1 MISKLKNKFRYFCS
15 RFLGALT
22 ADVLKKIRHEDRTNL
37 LFDEVEKQVY
47 QECATFILDNLRE
60 AIAVRGD
67 KWAIREFAL
76 NKISKGK
83 VILEFGVWTGASYLW
98 FDKHFSG
105 KVFGFDSFD
114 GLPEEWAGTSM
125 PTEKFVMGGKIPDRL
140 TKYSERGLIKAGWF
154 NETLPKFL
162 KEHPDEEIS
171 LIHMDA
177 DLYSSTKYVL
187 ETLISSNKLSPGTI
201 ILFDNYFGY
210 PGWKLHEHKVVEEL
224 LKGRFEY
231 IGYGG
236 GARCVIRITR

>member
-1 MISKLKNKFRYFCS
+1 MISKLKNKFRYICS
-15 RFLGALT
+15 RLLYALT
-22 ADVLKKIRHEDRTNL
+22 ADVVKKISHENRTNL

-47 QECATFILDNLRE
+47 RECATFILDNLRE

-67 KWAIREFAL
+67 KWAIRKFAL
-76 NKISKGK
+76 NKISKGNI
-83 VILEFGVWTGASYLW
+83 ILEFGVWTGSSYTW

-105 KVFGFDSFD
+105 SVFGFDSFD

-125 PTEKFVMGGKIPDRL
+125 PTEKFVLGGKIPKCL
-140 TKYSERGLIKAGWF
+140 MEYSDQGLIKAGWF
-154 NETLPKFL
+154 SETLPKFL
-162 KEHPDEEIS
+162 NEHPDEEIS

-187 ETLISSNKLSPGTI
+187 ETLISSNKLTPGTI

-210 PGWKLHEHKVVEEL
+210 PGWKLNEHKVVEEL
-224 LKGRFEY
+224 LKDRFEY
-231 IGYGG
+231 LGYGG